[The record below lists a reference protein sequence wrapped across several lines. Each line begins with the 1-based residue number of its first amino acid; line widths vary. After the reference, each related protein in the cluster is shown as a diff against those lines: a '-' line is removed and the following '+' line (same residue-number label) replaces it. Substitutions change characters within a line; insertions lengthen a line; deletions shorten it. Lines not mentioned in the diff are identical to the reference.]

1 VPSLSRL
8 IHRRRAAIR
17 RSSLATATSVAPGA
31 PVARVSPSDADV
43 LLRIEGLSRRFG
55 GVQAV
60 NNVTLACRRGERL
73 AVIGPNGA
81 GKSTLFALLGGFVTT
96 NSGEIWFDGARMD
109 GLDANEVCRRGLAR
123 TFQTAQ
129 PFRALTVR
137 ENVLASAYLH
147 ARSHADA
154 MRDAEAVLTLFD
166 LAAHADEIA
175 SDLNIVDQKR
185 LEVARAWA
193 TKPRLILLDEVG
205 AGLTALELEQLV
217 NMLMRLNAEQGT
229 TILFIE
235 HVMSMVARLADRV
248 IVLHHG
254 EILAQG
260 SMDEVSS
267 NPVVIEAY
275 LGESALAA

>member
-1 VPSLSRL
+1 
-8 IHRRRAAIR
+8 
-17 RSSLATATSVAPGA
+17 
-31 PVARVSPSDADV
+31 
-43 LLRIEGLSRRFG
+43 
-55 GVQAV
+55 V
-60 NNVTLACRRGERL
+60 NNVTLECRRGERL

-81 GKSTLFALLGGFVTT
+81 GKSTLFALLGGFVAPNTGQI
-96 NSGEIWFDGARMD
+96 SFDGRRID
-109 GLDANEVCRRGLAR
+109 GLGANEVCRLGLAR

-129 PFRALTVR
+129 PFRALTVL

-147 ARSHADA
+147 AATHAEA
-154 MRDAEAVLTLFD
+154 MRAAEEVLALFE
-166 LAAHADEIA
+166 LTGHAGEIA
-175 SDLNIVDQKR
+175 ADLNIVDQKR

-205 AGLTALELEQLV
+205 AGLTALELDQLV
-217 NMLMRLNAEQGT
+217 DMLIRLNTEQGT

-235 HVMSMVARLADRV
+235 HMMSMVARLADRV

-260 SMDEVSS
+260 SMAEVCAD
-267 NPVVIEAY
+267 PVVVEAY